1 MKKGN
6 VGRIVSYILIL
17 MVIVATIG
25 VFAYFTNGFTSD
37 FKTFYVSVNGK
48 DVMTSQGGLVATTKE
63 PLAVD
68 VKYTFGAFN
77 KDENKGYS
85 VKIVPNKIENSDF
98 TYTIDGESKSFQSET
113 DISNGFEI
121 VKGEKS
127 FTVTPKGE
135 TIVEVLSAIYSE
147 YINQMQE
154 LMLSMQKSNPTEAIG
169 KAKELIEAC
178 CKTILDE
185 LKIEYKPQIRLYRK
199 F

>member
-1 MKKGN
+1 MQGPRPLSSSLLLAWCRRLLF
-6 VGRIVSYILIL
+6 V
-17 MVIVATIG
+17 
-25 VFAYFTNGFTSD
+25 
-37 FKTFYVSVNGK
+37 VSVNGK
-48 DVMTSQGGLVATTKE
+48 DVMTSQGGFVATTKE

-98 TYTIDGESKSFQSET
+98 TYTVDGESKSFQSET

-135 TIVEVLSAIYSE
+135 TIVEVLSAIYGKEITDCES
-147 YINQMQE
+147 
-154 LMLSMQKSNPTEAIG
+154 KSYNDMFTLVVTSYNGEATVKLNFSLTLKVTG
-169 KAKELIEAC
+169 VTLDKEVIE
-178 CKTILDE
+178 
-185 LKIEYKPQIRLYRK
+185 